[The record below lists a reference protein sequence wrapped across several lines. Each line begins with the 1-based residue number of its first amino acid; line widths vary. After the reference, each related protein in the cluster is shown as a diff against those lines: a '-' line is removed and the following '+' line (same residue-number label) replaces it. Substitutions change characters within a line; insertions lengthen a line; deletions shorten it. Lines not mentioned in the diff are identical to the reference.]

1 MTRFTTLLPLLVAL
15 ATAVSCTS
23 EKYAT
28 PLTKG
33 GSPTKAKVEAEAADP
48 SAPTKGA
55 ATKPVSK
62 GTAQVKEDPGATK
75 APGTQKTVPAR
86 TRPPLSAEDRKSAKI
101 QWVVCA
107 TCHGNTGKGDG
118 LAGLALNPKPRTF
131 ADPEWQTS
139 TSDDRI
145 FKVIKE
151 GGAAVG
157 LSPLMVAYPHLSD
170 GTIYALVDK
179 IRNFART
186 K

>member
-1 MTRFTTLLPLLVAL
+1 MTMIRSTTVLALLVGLGTGA
-15 ATAVSCTS
+15 SCTS

-33 GSPTKAKVEAEAADP
+33 DP
-48 SAPTKGA
+48 P
-55 ATKPVSK
+55 
-62 GTAQVKEDPGATK
+62 TK
-75 APGTQKTVPAR
+75 APGASNEAQGVDQGATTEPGASKPAPVKEAPSQPKTSGPAKTAPKR
-86 TRPPLSAEDRKSAKI
+86 TRPTVSAADRKNAKI
-101 QWVVCA
+101 QWVVCS

-118 LAGLALNPKPRTF
+118 LAGLALYPKPRTF
-131 ADPEWQTS
+131 VDAEWQTS
-139 TSDDRI
+139 TSDDKI

-151 GGAAVG
+151 GGASVG

-179 IRNFART
+179 IRGFAQ